1 MSRVIR
7 RGKGVVDPL
16 SGKEDKCTVLQE
28 EDGTVWS
35 VMLNQT
41 DVSYGIKGHN
51 KFYMFQIIVDNNDG
65 HRAFV
70 FFKWGR
76 VGAKNPQRKL
86 HGPFTLDGAKELFVT
101 KFTLKTENPW
111 PLEGPFAPIKGK
123 YTLIDLD
130 YTEDDEAETTA
141 ETNVNVTVPT
151 SKLEPSIQN
160 FVKMICNVDLLI
172 QEVAEMHL
180 DLKRMPLGKLSKQQI
195 AKGYSILDSISEVL
209 SKLAE
214 LEGAKTE
221 DPRKASSPP
230 ASSGRSTRRSTR
242 IKYTSGTTSRSEIS
256 KCKSQLKELTSDFYT
271 LIPHDFGM
279 NLPPVIDSISELK
292 LKLDL
297 LEVLSDIEVTQKI
310 INTQQTHID
319 MNPVDAHYA
328 SLGVEME
335 FVDTTSSEFQRIE
348 EYIAST
354 HAPTHRQYKL
364 QVEAIHKLSR
374 PSETSTEMNE
384 VFNAI
389 DNHQLLWHG
398 SRLSNIASILT
409 KGLRIAPPEAP
420 STGYMFGKGIYFAD
434 VASKS
439 ANYCWANAKQ
449 TKGVLILCEVAL
461 GKSIEV
467 LHADEYSYEALEK
480 KHFHSLKGLG
490 RMEPARESHFVAS
503 DGVKMPKGILQPT
516 TADGTL
522 LYNEYVVYRTE
533 QVKLRYA
540 VTLNFEFN

>member
-1 MSRVIR
+1 MSR
-7 RGKGVVDPL
+7 GVVDPL

-221 DPRKASSPP
+221 DPRKA
-230 ASSGRSTRRSTR
+230 
-242 IKYTSGTTSRSEIS
+242 
-256 KCKSQLKELTSDFYT
+256 DFYT